1 MIVISNFEVTKGYE
15 IWKKA
20 FESNEAMRQKQNVKV
35 LAYGHE
41 KGNESNVY
49 TVVEMNSIEDKQLKE
64 PNMIKSRENAGVNHA
79 LTPYFKGLYGKYNSF
94 YTTLYL
100 YK

>member
-1 MIVISNFEVTKGYE
+1 MKVISNFEVTKGYE

-20 FESNEAMRQKQNVKV
+20 FESNEATRQKNNVKV

-49 TVVEMNSIEDKQLKE
+49 TVVEMNSIKDKQLKE
-64 PNMIKSRENAGVNHA
+64 PSMVELRENAGVNHA
-79 LTPYFKGLYGKYNSF
+79 SLKITSLVE
-94 YTTLYL
+94 
-100 YK
+100 

>member
-1 MIVISNFEVTKGYE
+1 MKVISNFEVTNGYE
-15 IWKKA
+15 VWKKE
-20 FESNEAMRQKQNVKV
+20 FESNEAMRLKHNVRV

-64 PNMIKSRENAGVNHA
+64 PNMIESRKNAGVNHA
-79 LTPYFKGLYGKYNSF
+79 SLKITSLVE
-94 YTTLYL
+94 
-100 YK
+100 

>member
-1 MIVISNFEVTKGYE
+1 
-15 IWKKA
+15 
-20 FESNEAMRQKQNVKV
+20 V

-64 PNMIKSRENAGVNHA
+64 PSMVELRENAGVNHA
-79 LTPYFKGLYGKYNSF
+79 SLKITSLVE
-94 YTTLYL
+94 
-100 YK
+100 

>member
-1 MIVISNFEVTKGYE
+1 MKVISNFEVTKGYE
-15 IWKKA
+15 VWKKA
-20 FESNEAMRQKQNVKV
+20 FESNDAMRLKNNVRV

-64 PNMIKSRENAGVNHA
+64 PNMIESRKNAGVNHA
-79 LTPYFKGLYGKYNSF
+79 SLKITSLVE
-94 YTTLYL
+94 
-100 YK
+100 

>member
-15 IWKKA
+15 VWKKA
-20 FESNEAMRQKQNVKV
+20 FESNEAMRLNNNVKV

-49 TVVEMNSIEDKQLKE
+49 TVVEMNSIADKQLKE

-79 LTPYFKGLYGKYNSF
+79 SLKITSLVE
-94 YTTLYL
+94 
-100 YK
+100 

>member
-1 MIVISNFEVTKGYE
+1 MKVISNFEVTKSYE

-20 FESNEAMRQKQNVKV
+20 FESNEATRQKNNIRV

-49 TVVEMNSIEDKQLKE
+49 TVVEMNSIKDKQLKE
-64 PNMIKSRENAGVNHA
+64 PSMVELRENAGVNHA
-79 LTPYFKGLYGKYNSF
+79 SLKITSLVE
-94 YTTLYL
+94 
-100 YK
+100 

>member
-1 MIVISNFEVTKGYE
+1 MKVISNFEVTKGYE
-15 IWKKA
+15 VWKKE
-20 FESNEAMRQKQNVKV
+20 FESNEAMRLQHNVRV

-64 PNMIKSRENAGVNHA
+64 PNMIESRKNAGVNHA
-79 LTPYFKGLYGKYNSF
+79 SLKITSLVE
-94 YTTLYL
+94 
-100 YK
+100 

>member
-1 MIVISNFEVTKGYE
+1 MKVISNFEVTKGYE
-15 IWKKA
+15 VWKKE
-20 FESNEAMRQKQNVKV
+20 FESNEAMRLKHNVRV

-64 PNMIKSRENAGVNHA
+64 PNMIESRKNAGVNHA
-79 LTPYFKGLYGKYNSF
+79 SLKITSLVE
-94 YTTLYL
+94 
-100 YK
+100 

>member
-1 MIVISNFEVTKGYE
+1 MKVISNFEVTKGYE

-20 FESNEAMRQKQNVKV
+20 FESNEATRQKNNVKV

-49 TVVEMNSIEDKQLKE
+49 TVVEMNSIKDKQLKE
-64 PNMIKSRENAGVNHA
+64 PSMVELRDNAGVNHA
-79 LTPYFKGLYGKYNSF
+79 SLKSTSLVE
-94 YTTLYL
+94 
-100 YK
+100 

>member
-15 IWKKA
+15 VWKNA
-20 FESNEAMRQKQNVKV
+20 FESNESMRLNNNVKV

-49 TVVEMNSIEDKQLKE
+49 TVVEMNSIADKQLKE
-64 PNMIKSRENAGVNHA
+64 PNMIESRENAGVNHA
-79 LTPYFKGLYGKYNSF
+79 SLKITSLVE
-94 YTTLYL
+94 
-100 YK
+100 

>member
-1 MIVISNFEVTKGYE
+1 MKVISNFEVTKGYE

-20 FESNEAMRQKQNVKV
+20 FESNEATRQKNNVKV

-64 PNMIKSRENAGVNHA
+64 PNMIESRKNVGVNHA
-79 LTPYFKGLYGKYNSF
+79 SLKITSLVE
-94 YTTLYL
+94 
-100 YK
+100 

>member
-1 MIVISNFEVTKGYE
+1 MKVISNFEVTKGYE
-15 IWKKA
+15 VWKKE
-20 FESNEAMRQKQNVKV
+20 FESNEAMRLQHNVRV

-64 PNMIKSRENAGVNHA
+64 PSMIELRENAGVNHA
-79 LTPYFKGLYGKYNSF
+79 SLKITSLVE
-94 YTTLYL
+94 
-100 YK
+100 

>member
-1 MIVISNFEVTKGYE
+1 MKVISNFEVTKGYE
-15 IWKKA
+15 FWKKE
-20 FESNEAMRQKQNVKV
+20 FESNEAMRLKHNVRV

-64 PNMIKSRENAGVNHA
+64 PNMIESRKNAGVNHA
-79 LTPYFKGLYGKYNSF
+79 SLKSTSLVE
-94 YTTLYL
+94 
-100 YK
+100 

>member
-1 MIVISNFEVTKGYE
+1 MKVISNFEVTKGYE
-15 IWKKA
+15 VWKKE
-20 FESNEAMRQKQNVKV
+20 FESNDAMRLKHNVRV

-64 PNMIKSRENAGVNHA
+64 PNMIESRKNAGVNHA
-79 LTPYFKGLYGKYNSF
+79 SLKITSLVE
-94 YTTLYL
+94 
-100 YK
+100 